1 MIEFYYQLN
10 KEKDSSRWLKW
21 HNHRMEISNLVSKTL
36 AYVGDREN
44 VIIFG
49 AGNCDDLNLS
59 YFTDQFRYVWLA
71 DVDLTSMKEALKSLE
86 SSLLNQLQLVPTDFT
101 KLDQIDFYD
110 RFKILLNEKA
120 NVEQIILFLN
130 HSGQQ
135 IAQIELLPHLKSSF
149 QVVVSSAVYTQLFYM
164 QALSMFAEYIKNYNK
179 EEIADII
186 SALLELRSQIITEYN
201 DLLVSLLAPSGRI
214 IVWTDVSKID
224 SNGAFNEAIYALPS
238 ESDRFQYIMS
248 QVKVNGRED
257 ALYGLEDM
265 QKRFRTENR
274 VFQHWIWPYSEKN
287 HCITFGISGKIN

>member
-1 MIEFYYQLN
+1 MIEFYLQLN

-21 HNHRMEISNLVSKTL
+21 LNHRTEISNLVSKTL
-36 AYVGDREN
+36 TYVDNREN

-71 DVDLTSMKEALKSLE
+71 DVDLLSMNEALKNLE
-86 SSLLNQLQLVPTDFT
+86 SSLISHLQLVPTDFT

-110 RFKILLNEKA
+110 RFKIMLTEKA
-120 NVEQIILFLN
+120 NVEQVILFLK

-149 QVVVSSAVYTQLFYM
+149 QVVISSAVYTQLFYI
-164 QALSMFAEYIKNYNK
+164 QALSMFAEHIKNYNK

-186 SALLELRSQIITEYN
+186 SALLELRTQIITEYN
-201 DLLVSLLAPSGRI
+201 DLLISLLAPSGRI

-224 SNGAFNEAIYALPS
+224 SNGAFNETIYALPTES
-238 ESDRFQYIMS
+238 ERLKYIMS
-248 QVKVNGRED
+248 EVKDNGRED

-274 VFQHWIWPYSEKN
+274 MFQHWIWPYSEKN
-287 HCITFGISGKIN
+287 HCITFGISGRIN